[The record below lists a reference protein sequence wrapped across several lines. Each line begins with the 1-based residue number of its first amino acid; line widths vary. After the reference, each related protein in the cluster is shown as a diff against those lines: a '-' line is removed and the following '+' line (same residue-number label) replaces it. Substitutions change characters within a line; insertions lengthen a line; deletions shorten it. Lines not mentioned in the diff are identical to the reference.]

1 MSWIV
6 VGRMIDKR
14 LAGGP
19 PEAPRLFARPF
30 EVRERQALAPAELV
44 ARLNDVGYAQREAA
58 ARAGEFSVADR
69 TISLVTR
76 GSGDTRPGR
85 YVVTFSG
92 GRTPMVSRLT
102 DGDGK
107 RVAAL
112 TLEPALLAAL
122 ADGERRRHVPLA
134 ELPSHV
140 VDAVLAI
147 EDRRFYDHPGV
158 DPIRAVGALVTNL
171 RGDRPYLV
179 GASTLTQQIVKNTF
193 LTPEKT
199 MRRKLQEQFMAIVLE
214 TKLTKDE
221 ILELYLNDVVL
232 GQRGPFAIH
241 GVPEAARVFFGKD
254 VRNLSIAEA
263 ATIAGLIQ
271 SPSRLA
277 PQRHPDRARD
287 RRDVVLDAMLE
298 TGAITRAQ
306 VNAASNEPLRI
317 AAGTIENE
325 APYFVDYASDVLDQH
340 TDGILERGGRLD
352 IHTTLDLQL
361 QRYAH
366 EAVTEGVT
374 AIDKRLA
381 GRKRQSRPQVAL
393 VAVDPRSGEILAMVG
408 GRSYTQTQY
417 NRAVLARRQPGSVFK
432 PFVYLT
438 AFEQTARGGLE
449 MTPATLVLD
458 EPTAFEGAQG
468 EYQPANYEGDYD
480 GFVTLRAALATS
492 RNIVAVKVAQAAG
505 YDNVAA
511 LWSNLGIGEQA
522 QAVPSIALGVFG
534 ATPVEM
540 AQAYTVFANGGV
552 MRPLTPIRRVVEARD
567 EWTLDLPSPRRISLP
582 ETTYLVTNMMRSV
595 IDEGSGAG
603 ARAAGFT
610 LEAAGKT
617 GTTNDLRDAWF
628 IGFTPELLTAVW
640 VGYDDNQPLGLTGSQ
655 AALPIW
661 TGFMQRALAGRPS
674 LPFDAPEGVV
684 SVAIDK
690 DTGQLATDSCPR
702 VYTEVFLAGHE
713 PRETCQTHGSRSFF
727 SRVGAF
733 FGFGR

>member
-69 TISLVTR
+69 SISLVTR

-263 ATIAGLIQ
+263 AMIAGLIQ

-366 EAVTEGVT
+366 EAVTEGVG